1 MLEKAPFATLISFQ
15 FTLGGE
21 VLAESRSS
29 AVSTG
34 LGRTL
39 RRDAWWMENVP
50 VIILLGGFGVY
61 ATLRAF
67 EGKFFWSD
75 PYLSPFYSPL
85 LNEIGRASCR
95 ERV

>member
-1 MLEKAPFATLISFQ
+1 
-15 FTLGGE
+15 
-21 VLAESRSS
+21 VS
-29 AVSTG
+29 AG

-39 RRDAWWMENVP
+39 RRDAWWMENIP

-67 EGKFFWSD
+67 EGKFFWSA

-85 LNEIGRASCR
+85 LNFGWWHLSPALLILAFPLGF
-95 ERV
+95 RVTC